1 VTKEV
6 HVQPHILDSV
16 LRDPERPV
24 TYIPNDLIQN
34 APLSLGA
41 VGLLSELLAAAGD
54 WSIEDARAAE
64 LERRATGL
72 PPEDIDELLAELDAA
87 GYVRIVDVP

>member
-1 VTKEV
+1 MTKEV
-6 HVQPHILDSV
+6 HVQARILDST

-41 VGLLSELLAAAGD
+41 IGFLGELLAAAGD
-54 WSIEDARAAE
+54 WSIEEARAAE
-64 LERRATGL
+64 LERCATGL
-72 PPEDIDELLAELDAA
+72 PPEDIDELVAELEEA
-87 GYVRIVDVP
+87 GYVRTIDG